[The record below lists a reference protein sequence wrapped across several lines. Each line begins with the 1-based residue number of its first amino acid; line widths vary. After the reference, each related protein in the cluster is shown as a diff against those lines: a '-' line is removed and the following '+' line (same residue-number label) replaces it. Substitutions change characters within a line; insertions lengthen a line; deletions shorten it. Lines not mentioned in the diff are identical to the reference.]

1 MKLKMNSFNNNRRV
15 GLMGVVC
22 ALLLSACAT
31 PVSKEV
37 QVEQRATARWETLL
51 SGDLAGAYEYL
62 SPGYRSSVTSIQYQQ
77 TILRQ
82 QVAWTSAKYL
92 ESTCE
97 ETTCNVKILVGFT
110 VYGALPGVKS
120 FKGTKDIEESWVLI
134 SGNWYLVPPQ

>member
-1 MKLKMNSFNNNRRV
+1 MNSFNKNKRV

-22 ALLLSACAT
+22 ALLLLSACAT

-77 TILRQ
+77 SILRQ
-82 QVAWTSAKYL
+82 QVQWTSAKYL

-120 FKGTKDIEESWVLI
+120 FDGTKDIEESWVLI

>member
-1 MKLKMNSFNNNRRV
+1 MNNFANYRRV
-15 GLMGVVC
+15 GFMGMFC
-22 ALLLSACAT
+22 GLLLLSACAT
-31 PVSKEV
+31 PVSKEI

-77 TILRQ
+77 SIVRQ
-82 QVAWTSAKYL
+82 QVQWTSAKYL

-97 ETTCNVKILVGFT
+97 ETTCNVNILVGFT

-120 FKGTKDIEESWVLI
+120 FDGTKDIEESWVLI
-134 SGNWYLVPPQ
+134 SGNWYLVPAQ

>member
-1 MKLKMNSFNNNRRV
+1 MNSFNKNKRV

-22 ALLLSACAT
+22 ALLLLSACAT

-77 TILRQ
+77 SILRQ
-82 QVAWTSAKYL
+82 QVQWTSAKYL

-120 FKGTKDIEESWVLI
+120 FDGTKDIEESWVLI
-134 SGNWYLVPPQ
+134 SGNWYLVPPK

>member
-1 MKLKMNSFNNNRRV
+1 MNNFANYRRV
-15 GLMGVVC
+15 GFMGVVC

-31 PVSKEV
+31 PVSKEI

-77 TILRQ
+77 SIVRQ
-82 QVAWTSAKYL
+82 QVQWTSAKYL

-97 ETTCNVKILVGFT
+97 ETTCNVNILLGFT

-120 FKGTKDIEESWVLI
+120 FDGTKDIEESWVLI
-134 SGNWYLVPPQ
+134 SGNWYLVPAQ

>member
-1 MKLKMNSFNNNRRV
+1 MNDFVKNRRV

-22 ALLLSACAT
+22 GLLLLSACAT
-31 PVSKEV
+31 SVSTEV

-77 TILRQ
+77 SILRQ
-82 QVAWTSAKYL
+82 QVQWTSAKYL

-97 ETTCNVKILVGFT
+97 ETTCNVKILLGYT
-110 VYGALPGVKS
+110 VYAALPGVKS
-120 FKGTKDIEESWVLI
+120 FDGTKDIEESWVLS
-134 SGNWYLVPPQ
+134 SGNWYLVPPR

>member
-1 MKLKMNSFNNNRRV
+1 MNDFVKNRRV

-22 ALLLSACAT
+22 GLLLLSACAT
-31 PVSKEV
+31 SVSTEV

-77 TILRQ
+77 SILRQ
-82 QVAWTSAKYL
+82 QVQWTSAKYL

-97 ETTCNVKILVGFT
+97 ETTCNVKILLGYT
-110 VYGALPGVKS
+110 VYAALPGVKS
-120 FKGTKDIEESWVLI
+120 FDGTKDIEESWVLI
-134 SGNWYLVPPQ
+134 SGNWYLVPAR